1 MKQLCLLLAA
11 GFVVY
16 GQSNVQEIIRKS
28 VAATDRDWKEAPNYV
43 YTLREV
49 DEKLDSHGHPK
60 SKSINTWEISVV
72 EGSEYKKLLR
82 RDGKPLSKE
91 EQAAEE
97 KKYEAEK
104 LRRQRESPSERDKR
118 VGRYEKER
126 QQDHAMMREMA
137 TAFVF
142 KLVGEQNIDGHAAY
156 VLDATPKPNY
166 VPHSRETKVL
176 TGMRGR
182 LWVDKQQYQWLK
194 VEAEVIHQVSFY
206 AVATVGPGTKFFL
219 EQEPVWDDVWLPKH
233 FAVKVNASVFWIARN
248 SSEDDVYSNYRR
260 IGGEAARSKSSANER
275 VSAVRSPSR

>member
-1 MKQLCLLLAA
+1 MKHLCLLIAA
-11 GFVVY
+11 AFAVY
-16 GQSNVQEIIRKS
+16 GQPNVPELIRKS
-28 VAATDRDWKEAPNYV
+28 VAATDRDWKEAPNYI

-49 DEKLDSHGHPK
+49 DEKLDSHGRMK
-60 SKSINTWEISVV
+60 SKSINTWEISVLD
-72 EGSEYKKLLR
+72 GSEYKKLVR
-82 RDGKPLSKE
+82 RDGQPLSKE

-104 LRRQRESPSERDKR
+104 LKRAQESPSERAKR
-118 VGRYEKER
+118 VGKYEKER

-142 KLVGEQNIDGHAAY
+142 KLVGEQTIDGHAAY

-182 LWVDKQQYQWLK
+182 LWVDKQEYQWVK
-194 VEAEVIHQVSFY
+194 VEADVIHPVSFY
-206 AVATVGPGTKFFL
+206 AVASVSPGTKFFL
-219 EQEPVWDDVWLPKH
+219 EQEPVGDSVWLPKH
-233 FAVKVNASVFWIARN
+233 FAVNVNASVFWISRN

-260 IGGEAARSKSSANER
+260 AGREAARSKTTASER
-275 VSAVRSPSR
+275 AAR